1 MLSSHTLV
9 EAFGRGQQVLAAGTQ
24 VREGFKQLKTV
35 AVDLAG
41 VFARSGLV
49 EGGRWFW
56 RHLN

>member
-24 VREGFKQLKTV
+24 VREGLEQLETV

-41 VFARSGLV
+41 AFTGLL
-49 EGGRWFW
+49 EGWCFQ